1 MKVADLMTRDVH
13 TCTIHDSLNGAA
25 RIMWDHDCGC
35 APVVDA
41 HGKLVGIVTDR
52 DICMA
57 AYTQGVPLDAIR
69 VERVMSA
76 RVISCGRGD
85 ELETAHQLMRTHEI
99 HRLPVV
105 DTRGRPIGILSLSDV
120 INHWHGDRAAE
131 QAVEIAATFSAIRR
145 RRERTAAAHAASNG
159 DTPNGDAASSQ
170 VSAKPPPKR
179 KRTRASK
186 PSADLS

>member
-1 MKVADLMTRDVH
+1 MKVSDLMTHDVR

-25 RIMWDHDCGC
+25 RVMWDHDCGC
-35 APVVDA
+35 ALVVDA

-57 AYTQGVPLDAIR
+57 AYTQGVPLDSIP
-69 VERVMSA
+69 VERVMSP
-76 RVISCGRGD
+76 RVISCARGD
-85 ELETAHQLMRTHEI
+85 DLETAHRLMRTHEI

-105 DTRGRPIGILSLSDV
+105 DTRSRPIGILSLSDV

-145 RRERTAAAHAASNG
+145 RRERTAAAHASFNG
-159 DTPNGDAASSQ
+159 DSPNGAAASSQ
-170 VSAKPPPKR
+170 DPAKPPKR
-179 KRTRASK
+179 KRTRATK
-186 PSADLS
+186 PSADPG

>member
-1 MKVADLMTRDVH
+1 MTHDVR
-13 TCTIHDSLNGAA
+13 TCTKQDSLNGAA

-52 DICMA
+52 DISMA
-57 AYTQGVPLDAIR
+57 AYTQGVQLDAIP

-76 RVISCGRGD
+76 KVISCGRGD
-85 ELETAHQLMRTHEI
+85 DLETAHQLMRTHEI

-105 DTRGRPIGILSLSDV
+105 DSRSRPIGILSLSDV

-131 QAVEIAATFSAIRR
+131 QAVEIAATFLAIRR
-145 RRERTAAAHAASNG
+145 RRERIAADHASLNG

-170 VSAKPPPKR
+170 GSAKPKR
-179 KRTRASK
+179 KRTRAPK
-186 PSADLS
+186 PSADVR

>member
-1 MKVADLMTRDVH
+1 MKVADLMTREVRA
-13 TCTIHDSLNGAA
+13 CTIDDSLNAAA

-57 AYTQGVPLDAIR
+57 AYTQGSPLDAIP
-69 VERVMSA
+69 VERVMSGA
-76 RVISCGRGD
+76 RVISCARGD
-85 ELETAHQLMRTHEI
+85 DLETAHQLMRTHEI

-120 INHWHGDRAAE
+120 INHWHGDREAE

-145 RRERTAAAHAASNG
+145 RRERIATASSNG
-159 DTPNGDAASSQ
+159 DAQNGDAPRES
-170 VSAKPPPKR
+170 KPQKK
-179 KRTRASK
+179 KRTRTTK
-186 PSADLS
+186 PSADPR

>member
-1 MKVADLMTRDVH
+1 MTSNVH
-13 TCTIHDSLNGAA
+13 TCTIRDSLNGAA
-25 RIMWDHDCGC
+25 RIMWEHDCGC

-41 HGKLVGIVTDR
+41 HGKLAGIVTDR
-52 DICMA
+52 DISMA
-57 AYTQGVPLDAIR
+57 AYTQGVPLDAIP

-85 ELETAHQLMRTHEI
+85 DIKTAHQLMRTHEI

-145 RRERTAAAHAASNG
+145 RRERTAASAHASSNG
-159 DTPNGDAASSQ
+159 DTPNGDATSSQ
-170 VSAKPPPKR
+170 GLAKPKR
-179 KRTRASK
+179 KRTRVSK

>member
-1 MKVADLMTRDVH
+1 MKVSDLMTPDVRS
-13 TCTIHDSLNGAA
+13 CTIHDSLNGAA

-41 HGKLVGIVTDR
+41 HGKLIGIVTDR

-57 AYTQGVPLDAIR
+57 AYTQGVPLAAIR
-69 VERVMSA
+69 VERAMSPK
-76 RVISCGRGD
+76 VISCARGD
-85 ELETAHQLMRTHEI
+85 DLETAHRLMRTHEI

-105 DTRGRPIGILSLSDV
+105 DSRGKPIGILSLSDV

-145 RRERTAAAHAASNG
+145 RRERTAAVHASS
-159 DTPNGDAASSQ
+159 NGDAANGNAASVQESS
-170 VSAKPPPKR
+170 KPPKR
-179 KRTRASK
+179 KRTRAMK
-186 PSADLS
+186 PSVDPD

>member
-1 MKVADLMTRDVH
+1 LKVADLMTRDVY

-52 DICMA
+52 DISMA

-99 HRLPVV
+99 HRIPVV
-105 DTRGRPIGILSLSDV
+105 DTRGRPIGILSLSDI

-145 RRERTAAAHAASNG
+145 RRERTAAALAATNG
-159 DTPNGDAASSQ
+159 DTPNGDEASSQ
-170 VSAKPPPKR
+170 GSAKLKK
-179 KRTRASK
+179 KRTRAPK
-186 PSADLS
+186 PYADLR

>member
-1 MKVADLMTRDVH
+1 LKVADLMTRDVY
-13 TCTIHDSLNGAA
+13 TCTINDSLNGAA

-35 APVVDA
+35 APVIDT
-41 HGKLVGIVTDR
+41 HGKLAGIVTDR
-52 DICMA
+52 DISMA
-57 AYTQGVPLDAIR
+57 AYTQGVPLDAIP

-85 ELETAHQLMRTHEI
+85 DLETAHQLMRTHEI

-145 RRERTAAAHAASNG
+145 RRERTAAAHASSNG
-159 DTPNGDAASSQ
+159 GTPNGDASSSQ
-170 VSAKPPPKR
+170 GSAKPPPKR
-179 KRTRASK
+179 KRTRAPK

>member
-1 MKVADLMTRDVH
+1 LKVADLMTRDVH
-13 TCTIHDSLNGAA
+13 TCTIQDSLNGAA

-52 DICMA
+52 DISMA
-57 AYTQGVPLDAIR
+57 AYTQGVQLDAIP

-76 RVISCGRGD
+76 KVISCGRGD
-85 ELETAHQLMRTHEI
+85 DLETAHQLMRTHEI

-105 DTRGRPIGILSLSDV
+105 DSRSRPIGILSLSDV

-131 QAVEIAATFSAIRR
+131 QAVEIAATFLAIRR
-145 RRERTAAAHAASNG
+145 RRERIAGDHASLNG
-159 DTPNGDAASSQ
+159 DTPNGDVASSQ
-170 VSAKPPPKR
+170 GSAKPKR
-179 KRTRASK
+179 KRTRAPK
-186 PSADLS
+186 PSADVR

>member
-1 MKVADLMTRDVH
+1 MKVADLMTRDVQS
-13 TCTIHDSLNGAA
+13 CTMHDSLNGAA

-35 APVVDA
+35 APVIDA

-57 AYTQGVPLDAIR
+57 AYTQGVPLDAIPD
-69 VERVMSA
+69 ERVMSA
-76 RVISCGRGD
+76 RVVSCGRGD
-85 ELETAHQLMRTHEI
+85 DLETAHRLMRTHEI
-99 HRLPVV
+99 HRIPVV

-131 QAVEIAATFSAIRR
+131 QAVEIAATFLAIRR
-145 RRERTAAAHAASNG
+145 RRERTAAVHASSNG

-170 VSAKPPPKR
+170 VSTKAPKK
-179 KRTRASK
+179 KRTRATK
-186 PSADLS
+186 PSADLR

>member
-1 MKVADLMTRDVH
+1 
-13 TCTIHDSLNGAA
+13 
-25 RIMWDHDCGC
+25 MWDHDCGC
-35 APVVDA
+35 APVVDT

-57 AYTQGVPLDAIR
+57 AYTQGMPLADIR

-99 HRLPVV
+99 HRIPVV

-145 RRERTAAAHAASNG
+145 RREPTAAAHAASNG
-159 DTPNGDAASSQ
+159 DTPNGDAASSHG
-170 VSAKPPPKR
+170 SAKPKK

-186 PSADLS
+186 PYADLR

>member
-1 MKVADLMTRDVH
+1 MKVADLMTRDVY

-35 APVVDA
+35 TPVVDG

-52 DICMA
+52 DVCMA

-76 RVISCGRGD
+76 RVISCGRDD

-145 RRERTAAAHAASNG
+145 RRERTAAAHAATNG

-170 VSAKPPPKR
+170 GSAKPKK

-186 PSADLS
+186 PYADLR

>member
-1 MKVADLMTRDVH
+1 MTRDVY
-13 TCTIHDSLNGAA
+13 TCTINDSLNAAA
-25 RIMWDHDCGC
+25 RVMWDHDCGC
-35 APVVDA
+35 APVIDA
-41 HGKLVGIVTDR
+41 HGKLAGIVTDR
-52 DICMA
+52 DISMA
-57 AYTQGVPLDAIR
+57 AYTQGVPLDAIP

-85 ELETAHQLMRTHEI
+85 DLETAHQLMRTHEI
-99 HRLPVV
+99 HRIPVV

-145 RRERTAAAHAASNG
+145 RRERTAAAHASSNG
-159 DTPNGDAASSQ
+159 GTPNGDASSSQ
-170 VSAKPPPKR
+170 GSAKPPSKR
-179 KRTRASK
+179 KRMRAPK

>member
-1 MKVADLMTRDVH
+1 MTRDVR
-13 TCTIHDSLNGAA
+13 TCTITDSLNGAA

-41 HGKLVGIVTDR
+41 HGKLVGIITDR

-57 AYTQGVPLDAIR
+57 AYTQGSPLDAIP
-69 VERVMSA
+69 VARVMSGA
-76 RVISCGRGD
+76 RVISCSRGD
-85 ELETAHQLMRTHEI
+85 DLETAHQLMRTHEV

-131 QAVEIAATFSAIRR
+131 QAVEIAATFLAIRR
-145 RRERTAAAHAASNG
+145 RRERTAAAHALSNG
-159 DTPNGDAASSQ
+159 DSRNGDAASSQ
-170 VSAKPPPKR
+170 GSAKPPKR
-179 KRTRASK
+179 KRTRAPK
-186 PSADLS
+186 PSADLR